1 MVKKPETR
9 KAAGNKAAAQKS
21 SAKSTGKSTAKAS
34 AKAQAA
40 DPRHQVIDA
49 AFDLAVERGWRDLSL
64 AEIAEAAALPLS
76 TVYDAFPSKQAILDG
91 FGQQVDA
98 AMMAEEG
105 EGLDTPAR
113 DRLFDVVMRRFDA
126 LQPYKEALAVILHD
140 QLRDPL
146 AACCGLGR
154 LGKSMA
160 ATLEAAGFSTTG
172 CRGALRVKGLSAI
185 YLSTVRIW
193 LRDDS
198 EDMAATM
205 AHLDK
210 QLSRIDSLVGRL
222 NSYRMGAE
230 RHRRSAA

>member
-1 MVKKPETR
+1 MAKKPATR
-9 KAAGNKAAAQKS
+9 KRSGKSSGSKAAGKAAGS
-21 SAKSTGKSTAKAS
+21 
-34 AKAQAA
+34 
-40 DPRHQVIDA
+40 DPRRRIIDA
-49 AFDLAVERGWRDLSL
+49 AFDLALEHGWRDLSL
-64 AEIAEAAALPLS
+64 AEIAEAAGLPLS
-76 TVYDAFPSKQAILDG
+76 EVYPLFPSKQAILDG
-91 FGQQVDA
+91 FAQEIDA
-98 AMMAEEG
+98 AMLAEGG

-113 DRLFDVVMRRFDA
+113 DRLFDMVMRRFDA
-126 LQPYKEALAVILHD
+126 LQPYKEALGVILQD

-154 LGKSMA
+154 LARSMA

-185 YLSTVRIW
+185 YLSSVRVW

-210 QLSRIDSLVGRL
+210 QLSRVDALIGRL
-222 NSYRMGAE
+222 NSYRPG
-230 RHRRSAA
+230 RDRSGRAAA

>member
-1 MVKKPETR
+1 MVKKPSTR
-9 KAAGNKAAAQKS
+9 KPAGKSSGKKAAGKAA
-21 SAKSTGKSTAKAS
+21 GG
-34 AKAQAA
+34 
-40 DPRHQVIDA
+40 DPRRRVIDA
-49 AFDLAVERGWRDLSL
+49 AFDLAREHGWRDLSL
-64 AEIAEAAALPLS
+64 AEIAEAAGLPLS
-76 TVYDAFPSKQAILDG
+76 EVYPLFPSKQAILDG
-91 FGQQVDA
+91 FTREVDA
-98 AMMAEEG
+98 AMLAEEG

-113 DRLFDVVMRRFDA
+113 DRLFDMVMRRFDA
-126 LQPYKEALAVILHD
+126 LQPYKEALGVILQD

-154 LGKSMA
+154 LARSMA

-185 YLSTVRIW
+185 YLSTVRVW

-210 QLSRIDSLVGRL
+210 QLSRVDSLIGRL
-222 NSYRMGAE
+222 NSYRPG
-230 RHRRSAA
+230 RHRSEHAAA